1 MDIIEII
8 KSDHDAALEL
18 FDKLEP
24 IAADD
29 ARTSEAMRLAVQLAV
44 TIKTHAKAEEKVL
57 YEVMRT
63 ASLELGELALEGP
76 YEHQAMDLMLDKLL
90 LHRPGRDFR
99 AILRVAR
106 EMFTHHA
113 RHVEEARVLPAI
125 ARVLT
130 AEERSQLGRDMF
142 VAKRRTQPH
151 VERLV
156 GPPARAVREGLQVH
170 GFRR

>member
-1 MDIIEII
+1 MDIIDVIR
-8 KSDHDAALEL
+8 SDHDAAMEL
-18 FDKLEP
+18 FDKLDP

-29 ARTSEAMRLAVQLAV
+29 ARTSEAMRIAVQLAV
-44 TIKTHAKAEEKVL
+44 TIKTHAKCEEKVL

-76 YEHQAMDLMLDKLL
+76 YEHQAMDLLLDKLL

-99 AILRVAR
+99 AVLRVAR

-130 AEERSQLGRDMF
+130 LEERVQLGQDLLL
-142 VAKRRTQPH
+142 AKRRTQPH

-156 GPPARAVREGLQVH
+156 GPPARGVREPLHIH

>member
-1 MDIIEII
+1 MDIIDVIRT
-8 KSDHDAALEL
+8 DHDAAMGL
-18 FDKLEP
+18 FDRLDP

-29 ARTSEAMRLAVQLAV
+29 ARTSEAMRVAVQLAV
-44 TIKTHAKAEEKVL
+44 TIKTHSKCEEKVL

-76 YEHQAMDLMLDKLL
+76 YEHEAMDLMLDKLL

-99 AILRVAR
+99 AVLRVAR

-113 RHVEEARVLPAI
+113 RHVEEGRVLPAV

-130 AEERSQLGRDMF
+130 IEERVQLGQDLLL
-142 VAKRRTQPH
+142 AKRRTQPH

-156 GPPARAVREGLQVH
+156 GPPARGVRESLHIH